1 MAQAQSK
8 PNWFV
13 IGISAAVVV
22 VLIAL
27 GIVVVW
33 MNNRATDG
41 GPAPA
46 SNKAFNAET
55 GAVSFGTGKDKVDIF
70 VDFQCPVCKSFEEQF
85 GPSLEK
91 AAESD
96 KITLSYHPIAI
107 LDRFSQNT
115 EYSSRSAGA
124 AACVASEQPDKY
136 LAYAQLLFDNQPEEN
151 TPGLE
156 TGKLADFAKQA
167 GADKAASCITDE
179 SYKKFGVAQAK
190 KHSIAGTPTVEV
202 NGKRLDLQ
210 NQADLQKLVT
220 LIS

>member
-27 GIVVVW
+27 GVVVVW

-46 SNKAFNAET
+46 SSKAFSAET
-55 GAVSFGTGKDKVDIF
+55 GAISFGTGKDKVDIF

-91 AAESD
+91 AAEAN

-107 LDRFSQNT
+107 LDRMSLNT

-124 AACVASEQPDKY
+124 AVCVASQEPDKY

-156 TGKLADFAKQA
+156 TSKLADFATQA
-167 GADKAASCITDE
+167 GADKSASCITDE
-179 SYKKFGVAQAK
+179 TYKKFGAAQADSHQIK
-190 KHSIAGTPTVEV
+190 GTPTVEI
-202 NGKRLDLQ
+202 NGKRLDLN